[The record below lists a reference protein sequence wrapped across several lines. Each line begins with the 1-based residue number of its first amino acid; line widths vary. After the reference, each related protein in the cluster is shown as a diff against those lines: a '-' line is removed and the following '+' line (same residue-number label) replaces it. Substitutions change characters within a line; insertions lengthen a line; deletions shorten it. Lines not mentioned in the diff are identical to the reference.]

1 MQFNCPV
8 CNKAGLPNYTATP
21 TICPQCNS
29 DLKPFLLLHS
39 ISKPNSNKVNKFAL
53 VAFALIVCVLA
64 ILYSNSLSDKKQIA
78 SENSKARTLL
88 QDSISKLQ
96 TPLRKTQTVEPEN
109 KSSQKE
115 IVIKY
120 KVKNGDYPSKIAQ
133 FFYNDW
139 RMYKKI
145 EADNNLKQPYI
156 LKVGQPLTIKR
167 TQEQWK

>member
-1 MQFNCPV
+1 MQYNCPV
-8 CNKAGLPNYTATP
+8 CNKAGLLNYTATP

-39 ISKPNSNKVNKFAL
+39 ISKPTSNKANKFAL
-53 VAFALIVCVLA
+53 FGVALVACVLA
-64 ILYSNSLSDKKQIA
+64 ILYFYSISNKKQIA
-78 SENSKARTLL
+78 SENSKAINQLH
-88 QDSISKLQ
+88 DSINKLQ
-96 TPLRKTQTVEPEN
+96 TTFAKSETVAPEN
-109 KSSQKE
+109 KPCQKE
-115 IVIKY
+115 IMIQY

-156 LKVGQPLTIKR
+156 LKVGQSLTIKL

>member
-39 ISKPNSNKVNKFAL
+39 ISKPKANKANLFAL
-53 VAFALIVCVLA
+53 FALALVGGVLA
-64 ILYSNSLSDKKQIA
+64 ILYFNSISDSKQIA
-78 SENSKARTLL
+78 SENTKAITQL

-96 TPLRKTQTVEPEN
+96 TPLEKTQTVEREN
-109 KSSQKE
+109 KSSEKE
-115 IVIKY
+115 IVIQY

-156 LKVGQPLTIKR
+156 LKVGQPLTIKLK
-167 TQEQWK
+167 QE